1 MCVTLGVLID
11 ISTSRTAL
19 RGFDTV
25 SALRNFTKAF
35 CFALLCFVLFVNVLH
50 QSTVK
55 WSFQITTSEQVA
67 DTELYMESRD
77 HQMKVPMPTTCSPAH
92 TG

>member
-1 MCVTLGVLID
+1 MFVTLGVLID

-35 CFALLCFVLFVNVLH
+35 CFDLFCFVLFVNVLH

-55 WSFQITTSEQVA
+55 WSFSRGHCLSVTIRLLQASRWQILNCTWRAETT
-67 DTELYMESRD
+67 R
-77 HQMKVPMPTTCSPAH
+77 
-92 TG
+92 